1 MDKEKEEALDVA
13 REGEEGGSPGQGWSF
28 EAVEITGREEVRG
41 ENRGRAVVCFYGGQS
56 SSLKMLDPPSPKGSK
71 AQTNEKNK
79 EKCNR
84 TPEVH
89 TRKIL
94 RE

>member
-1 MDKEKEEALDVA
+1 MFLL
-13 REGEEGGSPGQGWSF
+13 
-28 EAVEITGREEVRG
+28 
-41 ENRGRAVVCFYGGQS
+41 GQS
-56 SSLKMLDPPSPKGSK
+56 GSLKMLDPPRSKGSK
-71 AQTNEKNK
+71 AQTKEKNK
-79 EKCNR
+79 EKCNM